1 MPHGDLKILLADDH
15 SIVRSGLR
23 GILADGLE
31 CVIFG
36 EARNS
41 QEALVLLSKEK
52 WDVVVLDITM
62 PGRSGLEVLKEIKKS
77 RPKLPVL
84 VLSMHPE
91 DQFAVRLL
99 KIGAAGYMTKE
110 SAPNELVGAVKK
122 VIAGGRYVSPALAEK
137 MASYLAIDVQTPPH
151 ERLSDREFLVL
162 RLIASGKTPTA
173 IAKELALSVK
183 TISTYRM
190 RILEKMSMSN
200 NAELTHYAIQNQLV

>member
-1 MPHGDLKILLADDH
+1 MRILITDDH
-15 SIVRSGLR
+15 AVVRQGLKQ
-23 GILADGLE
+23 ILAE
-31 CVIFG
+31 EFKRAEFG
-36 EARNS
+36 EAS
-41 QEALVLLSKEK
+41 TVQEAIDKVWKEN

-84 VLSMHPE
+84 MLSMHPE

-99 KIGAAGYMTKE
+99 KIGASGYMTKE

-122 VIAGGRYVSPALAEK
+122 VVAGGRYVSPALAEK

-173 IAKELALSVK
+173 IAKELGLSVK

-190 RILEKMSMSN
+190 RILEKMSMAN
-200 NAELTHYAIQNQLV
+200 NAELTHYAVQNQLV

>member
-1 MPHGDLKILLADDH
+1 MKILITDDH
-15 SIVRSGLR
+15 AVVRQGLK
-23 GILADGLE
+23 GILAAE
-31 CVIFG
+31 FTRAEFG
-36 EARNS
+36 EAAS
-41 QEALVLLSKEK
+41 AQESIERVWKEN

-99 KIGAAGYMTKE
+99 KIGASGYMTKE
-110 SAPNELVGAVKK
+110 SAPQELVGAVKK
-122 VIAGGRYVSPALAEK
+122 VISGGRYVSPALAEK

-162 RLIASGKTPTA
+162 RQIASGKTPTA
-173 IAKELALSVK
+173 IAKELGLSVK